1 MILSF
6 PHSAALRQGTWT
18 ISVLLGATEGE
29 NMTWK
34 SLVTLGQETINS
46 PVYAQ
51 LDLNMVHLVTE
62 TLTAFALVGQSPHHP
77 PAFKSQPSSRSF
89 PRAPTSGFGSCRSTK
104 FRGSPSS
111 ISMEPSQPADTNNT
125 KLVRRARDTYT
136 LEIKQNRNNPGPVQL
151 EGTEEMDS
159 QFKKN
164 GRSGEFLQHH
174 ENMFHVSF
182 LVNIRLP
189 FYLLQFSTPISR

>member
-6 PHSAALRQGTWT
+6 PHSAALRQGNWT
-18 ISVLLGATEGE
+18 ISVLGATEGE

-34 SLVTLGQETINS
+34 SLVTLGQETINF

-51 LDLNMVHLVTE
+51 LDLNMVHLVTV

-125 KLVRRARDTYT
+125 KLVRRARDTNTGLMETFT

-151 EGTEEMDS
+151 EGTEEMI
-159 QFKKN
+159 
-164 GRSGEFLQHH
+164 
-174 ENMFHVSF
+174 VSS
-182 LVNIRLP
+182 RRMEDP
-189 FYLLQFSTPISR
+189 ESFSKTMRTCSVSVFW